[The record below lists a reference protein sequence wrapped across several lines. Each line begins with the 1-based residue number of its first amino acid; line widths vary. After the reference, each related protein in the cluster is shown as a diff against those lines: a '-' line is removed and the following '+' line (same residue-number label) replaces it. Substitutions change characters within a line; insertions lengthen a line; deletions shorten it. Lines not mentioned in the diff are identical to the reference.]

1 MKIIYPI
8 LLLVCSSCLRLDAV
22 QQYAA
27 ESQAAAAQFKE
38 ITPTFRALCQQKRQL
53 RDLSRG
59 RAQRTYQDSCALH
72 LRADSAAQ
80 AMQTILVDYLTA
92 LQSVSSGGRIAY
104 DLSPVGQ
111 AISSNSLISLDENT
125 VTAYQSLLEL
135 LTTAATEAY
144 RRREVERLVAQAHPS
159 LVTLID
165 QLRFVTHESLREAVA
180 QQQEMQYLNV
190 RELADS
196 AQTFVERRSL
206 WQEYIGQAEQYE
218 QQQQQLDTYAALLNT
233 IKEGHQQLYDQ
244 RKRLDRKETVSALA
258 YHLRE
263 LRQLQTTFQPASDE

>member
-1 MKIIYPI
+1 MKIVCPI
-8 LLLVCSSCLRLDAV
+8 VLIISSSCLRLDAV
-22 QQYAA
+22 QQYAT
-27 ESQAAAAQFKE
+27 ESQTAAAQFEE

-53 RDLSRG
+53 RDLRQG
-59 RAQRTYQDSCALH
+59 RAQRTYQDSCTLP

-80 AMQTILVDYLTA
+80 AMQTVLIDYLAA
-92 LQSVSSGGRIAY
+92 LYAVSSGERVTY

-125 VTAYQSLLEL
+125 VTAYQSLLGL

-144 RRREVERLVAQAHPS
+144 RRREIKRLVAQAHPP

-165 QLRFVTHESLREAVA
+165 QLRFVTHESLREAIA

-206 WQEYIGQAEQYE
+206 WQEYIEQAERYE
-218 QQQQQLDTYAALLNT
+218 HQQQQLDTYAAVLNT

-244 RKRLDRKETVSALA
+244 REQLDRKETISALA
-258 YHLRE
+258 YYLRE
-263 LRQLQTTFQPASDE
+263 LRQLQSTFQAKSGE